1 MPNPPFS
8 KPRFEGQPLIDGY
21 GDHRFRLA
29 AQEFEGSILLT
40 PKGVY
45 PWGVTRIEEATV
57 ASLMPLIEIA
67 ETFDFLIVG
76 AGPTFSR
83 WPKGVTTHLQNL
95 RIIPDFMDTGA
106 AARTYNVLRAED
118 RRVAAALIAVV

>member
-1 MPNPPFS
+1 MIR
-8 KPRFEGQPLIDGY
+8 PRFEGQPLIDGY
-21 GDHRFRLA
+21 GDNRFRLA

-45 PWGVTRIEEATV
+45 PWEVSAIEQATV
-57 ASLMPLIEIA
+57 ASLAQIVDNRDD
-67 ETFDFLIVG
+67 FDFLIVG
-76 AGPTFSR
+76 AGPTFAR
-83 WPKGVTTHLQNL
+83 WPKAVTTHLENL

-106 AARTYNVLRAED
+106 AARTYNVLRAEN

>member
-1 MPNPPFS
+1 MS
-8 KPRFEGQPLIDGY
+8 SPRFDGQPLIDAY
-21 GDHRFRLA
+21 GNNQFRLA
-29 AQEFEGSILLT
+29 AQEFDGSMLLT

-45 PWGVTRIEEATV
+45 PWGLTRIEDADIDGLGALIAV
-57 ASLMPLIEIA
+57 AD
-67 ETFDFLIVG
+67 TFDFLIVG
-76 AGPTFSR
+76 AGLRMAR
-83 WPKGVTTHLQNL
+83 WPKQITTHLETL

>member
-1 MPNPPFS
+1 MAT
-8 KPRFEGQPLIDGY
+8 PRFEGQPLIDAY
-21 GDHRFRLA
+21 GNHQFRLA
-29 AQEFEGSILLT
+29 AQEFDGSILLT

-45 PWGVTRIEEATV
+45 PWGVTHIDDADI
-57 ASLMPLIEIA
+57 ASLEAIIA
-67 ETFDFLIVG
+67 VADTFDFLIVG
-76 AGPTFSR
+76 TGPTMTL
-83 WPKGVTTHLQNL
+83 WPKAVTAHLETL

>member
-1 MPNPPFS
+1 MAV
-8 KPRFEGQPLIDGY
+8 PRFEGQPLIDAY
-21 GDHRFRLA
+21 GNNQFRLA
-29 AQEFEGSILLT
+29 AQEFDGSMLLT

-45 PWGVTRIEEATV
+45 PWAVTRIEDADIDGLAAV
-57 ASLMPLIEIA
+57 IAAA

-76 AGPTFSR
+76 TGLRMAR
-83 WPKGVTTHLQNL
+83 WPKHITAHLETL

-118 RRVAAALIAVV
+118 RRVAAALIAVL